1 MPSEIGPKRKK
12 RQVAVIAFLSR
23 SESRSGL
30 SYNTLA
36 IPVVLTVVLVAAAH
50 GFATW
55 GNLTNLSSQIAA
67 LVVVSLGQLMV
78 ALIGGIDLSVG
89 SVISL
94 VSCVLA
100 TPGWPLSLTL
110 PLSLGVGFVVGLIN
124 GWGVAVMGI
133 NPIVMTLSS
142 MTFVQGA
149 TLVWQKIPGGI
160 IPAGLRFTAVGNTL
174 GIPHSFAWLV
184 LCILIIAVVLTY
196 SRFGLRLFAVGGN
209 PVSARLN
216 GIPVRRMTI
225 SAYVVC
231 SVLAVVSGV
240 YLAGRIGSGDPKIG
254 VSFGLDSLTAIALG
268 GTQLSGGIGGVASA
282 VIGAVSLGLI
292 GNGMNL
298 LGVSPFLQSA
308 AKGVLLVIA
317 ICAQRRKSVGV

>member
-1 MPSEIGPKRKK
+1 L
-12 RQVAVIAFLSR
+12 IASLSR
-23 SESRSGL
+23 SDSRSGL

-36 IPVVLTVVLVAAAH
+36 VPVVLTAVLFAAAH

-100 TPGWPLSLTL
+100 TPGLSLGLTL
-110 PLSLGVGFVVGLIN
+110 PLSLGAGLVAGLIN
-124 GWGVAVMGI
+124 GWGVAVMRI

-149 TLVWQKIPGGI
+149 TLVWQKIPGGV
-160 IPAGLRFTAVGNTL
+160 IPAGLRFAAVGNTL
-174 GIPHSFAWLV
+174 GVPHSFVWLV
-184 LCILIIAVVLTY
+184 LCVLAIGIVLTR

-209 PVSARLN
+209 PVSAGLN
-216 GIPVRRMTI
+216 GVPVRRITI

-231 SVLAVVSGV
+231 SMLAVVAGV

-254 VSFGLDSLTAIALG
+254 ASFGLDSLTAIALG
-268 GTQLSGGIGGVASA
+268 GTQLAGGIGGVASA

-308 AKGVLLVIA
+308 AKGVILVIA

>member
-1 MPSEIGPKRKK
+1 MR
-12 RQVAVIAFLSR
+12 VFLNR

-36 IPVVLTVVLVAAAH
+36 IPVVLVVALVVAAH

-55 GNLTNLSSQIAA
+55 GNLVNLSSQIAG
-67 LVVVSLGQLMV
+67 LVIVSLGQLAV
-78 ALIGGIDLSVG
+78 ALLGGLDLSVG

-110 PLSLGVGFVVGLIN
+110 PLSLGLGLVVGVIN
-124 GWGVAVMGI
+124 GLGVAAMGI
-133 NPIVMTLSS
+133 NPIVMTLST

-160 IPAGLRFTAVGNTL
+160 VPEGLRFAAAGHTL

-184 LCILIIAVVLTY
+184 LCILVMAVVLAYT
-196 SRFGLRLFAVGGN
+196 RFGLRLFSVGGN
-209 PVSARLN
+209 PASARLN
-216 GIPVRRMTI
+216 GIPVRRITI

-231 SVLAVVSGV
+231 SMLAVVAGV
-240 YLAGRIGSGDPKIG
+240 YLSARIGSGDPKVG
-254 VSFGLDSLTAIALG
+254 ASFGLDSVTAIALG

-282 VIGAVSLGLI
+282 VIGALSLGLI

-317 ICAQRRKSVGV
+317 ICAQRRKTVGV